1 MRRLISTIRSA
12 LGRAGDDQQVQ
23 LLPTDSDAPLTV
35 PLPYRDDP
43 EQAPGERQQ
52 FIDFRNGRAR
62 PLVVQSLQPSTEH
75 GQQMF
80 GTWETVK
87 AKTNAAYTLRAYP
100 WVLAGVNEQ
109 TNAVMTILAWF
120 MALLK
125 AAILSPLLV
134 LLPLSSVEDPQLN
147 MWGHYPR
154 LGGPDQKFPSQ
165 YPEFK
170 GECDEYPKHACSKMD
185 AVPAPSS
192 GAEQKRLYRPR
203 KLFLK
208 VGTSWEIVDD
218 DGAHA
223 DKPYLFISY
232 AANQYEREADSTG
245 RLTLTPAASTLL
257 QQRAQAIVEEKNLD
271 AYWMDHLR
279 SPNQPEATDDVH
291 RFSDVVRGSAAVHV
305 LLPEDKPLRNSLA
318 RFGKRLWCLPEC
330 LLAPGHAIHV
340 HGGGGAETIPIMSL
354 PARAWTAPY
363 TDDSGAVVQ
372 GKGRKEE
379 FRLLAEHFSGLLTL
393 TRLELFSVALGA
405 MRALEFYPFQD
416 GDMAYALMGL
426 LTKRPSMDSSDSEQ
440 QALARLCLENDS
452 DRIIERMVCMLPVRA
467 AGERG
472 WIGVEDAL
480 GASLWNVEPMCQI
493 AGICNDEAVIID
505 GCHAAFIEWG
515 KIPRMR
521 FKSKKSRAQRW
532 VKGILDLKI
541 FFMAV
546 YMSLFL
552 ATLTAQLTA
561 YFMDARWDRRELTL
575 LWYWL
580 SVTPWAF
587 LMVGFVTPFLLPFIF
602 EGEVDE
608 IQPWLIGFQGMIPIE
623 QLESLVFGNYAGRL
637 NYSASSGLLCSR
649 DTLTRKGVAPTIDM
663 DTIPTGHQIFT
674 LLDTGS
680 LTVTIFSAAR
690 PPTVALICGSEGG
703 MLRAV
708 LCSYDPLTNAL
719 RKENVLRK
727 ERGMLFRSTL
737 CAWIKVAL

>member
-23 LLPTDSDAPLTV
+23 LLPTDSDAPLSV
-35 PLPYRDDP
+35 PLPYCDDP

-87 AKTNAAYTLRAYP
+87 AKTNASYTLRAYP
-100 WVLAGVNEQ
+100 WVLAGVNGQ
-109 TNAVMTILAWF
+109 TNAAMTILAWF
-120 MALLK
+120 VALLK

-340 HGGGGAETIPIMSL
+340 HGGGGAETIPIMS
-354 PARAWTAPY
+354 
-363 TDDSGAVVQ
+363 
-372 GKGRKEE
+372 
-379 FRLLAEHFSGLLTL
+379 
-393 TRLELFSVALGA
+393 
-405 MRALEFYPFQD
+405 
-416 GDMAYALMGL
+416 
-426 LTKRPSMDSSDSEQ
+426 
-440 QALARLCLENDS
+440 
-452 DRIIERMVCMLPVRA
+452 
-467 AGERG
+467 
-472 WIGVEDAL
+472 
-480 GASLWNVEPMCQI
+480 
-493 AGICNDEAVIID
+493 
-505 GCHAAFIEWG
+505 
-515 KIPRMR
+515 
-521 FKSKKSRAQRW
+521 
-532 VKGILDLKI
+532 
-541 FFMAV
+541 
-546 YMSLFL
+546 
-552 ATLTAQLTA
+552 
-561 YFMDARWDRRELTL
+561 
-575 LWYWL
+575 
-580 SVTPWAF
+580 
-587 LMVGFVTPFLLPFIF
+587 
-602 EGEVDE
+602 
-608 IQPWLIGFQGMIPIE
+608 
-623 QLESLVFGNYAGRL
+623 
-637 NYSASSGLLCSR
+637 
-649 DTLTRKGVAPTIDM
+649 
-663 DTIPTGHQIFT
+663 
-674 LLDTGS
+674 
-680 LTVTIFSAAR
+680 
-690 PPTVALICGSEGG
+690 
-703 MLRAV
+703 
-708 LCSYDPLTNAL
+708 
-719 RKENVLRK
+719 
-727 ERGMLFRSTL
+727 
-737 CAWIKVAL
+737 